1 MNTKNI
7 YNSKNF
13 ADKFNSALYF
23 LSAFLIIVLF
33 AAICVTLTVFSLQ
46 SIKTF
51 GLSFLTASL
60 WDPVAGKFG
69 ALTYIYGTVLTSTLA
84 LLLSIPFAFSVIVFL
99 GEYYTEGIL
108 SNILKSAVELLAGIP
123 SVIYGFWALYALV
136 PIIRKFEM
144 AFEIPPYG
152 VGILTAAIVLAIMI
166 IPYSASIGREAIQ
179 LVPSELKESAY
190 ALGATQYEVLRYVT
204 VPYARS
210 GIFAGI
216 LLSLGRAVGETMA
229 VTMVIGNVNKISLN
243 IFAPGN
249 TMASVIAN
257 QFSEACDKLYISSL
271 VEIGLVLFV
280 ITGVINVIG
289 KYILKKISI

>member
-1 MNTKNI
+1 
-7 YNSKNF
+7 
-13 ADKFNSALYF
+13 
-23 LSAFLIIVLF
+23 
-33 AAICVTLTVFSLQ
+33 
-46 SIKTF
+46 
-51 GLSFLTASL
+51 
-60 WDPVAGKFG
+60 
-69 ALTYIYGTVLTSTLA
+69 
-84 LLLSIPFAFSVIVFL
+84 
-99 GEYYTEGIL
+99 
-108 SNILKSAVELLAGIP
+108 
-123 SVIYGFWALYALV
+123 
-136 PIIRKFEM
+136 
-144 AFEIPPYG
+144 
-152 VGILTAAIVLAIMI
+152 MI